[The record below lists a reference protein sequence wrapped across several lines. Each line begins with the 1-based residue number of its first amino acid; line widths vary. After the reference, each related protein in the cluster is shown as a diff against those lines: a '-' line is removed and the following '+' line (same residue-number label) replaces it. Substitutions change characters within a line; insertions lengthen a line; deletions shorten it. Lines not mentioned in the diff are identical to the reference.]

1 MMYFLMLR
9 IFRFSLLS
17 PAGTLSSSSSF
28 SRFIYFLSGC
38 NLAFFL
44 PFFLPILYPFFLRPP
59 EKERAQIYWRLSLR
73 EEEEEEKEERA
84 LDPRTEK
91 ETKTGR
97 QCHISALVPLFPL
110 LLVFLATD
118 QVSPVQL
125 VALGCK
131 KSRCL
136 PLLGHNHGM
145 HLGRNLLAFCS
156 SFFGESGTTWNPR
169 QLRLK
174 SPNDRPTPSHYLGGE
189 KKKNPFLGGIRSE
202 REGGGLFLLL
212 PSLNDPPFCRL
223 SWEKGPARI
232 PFSFFSS
239 PPTIGCEI
247 AITRVWAP
255 THPPTTER
263 PTDRRADRVHSQSSA
278 PS

>member
-73 EEEEEEKEERA
+73 EEEEEEEERA
-84 LDPRTEK
+84 PDPCTEK

-125 VALGCK
+125 VALGSKVSMFASAWTQSRNAPWK
-131 KSRCL
+131 KSL
-136 PLLGHNHGM
+136 GFLLFFLRRIWD
-145 HLGRNLLAFCS
+145 HL
-156 SFFGESGTTWNPR
+156 ESAAAAA
-169 QLRLK
+169 QV
-174 SPNDRPTPSHYLGGE
+174 PNRPTKPFALSRRRKEE
-189 KKKNPFLGGIRSE
+189 KS
-202 REGGGLFLLL
+202 LF
-212 PSLNDPPFCRL
+212 
-223 SWEKGPARI
+223 
-232 PFSFFSS
+232 
-239 PPTIGCEI
+239 
-247 AITRVWAP
+247 
-255 THPPTTER
+255 
-263 PTDRRADRVHSQSSA
+263 
-278 PS
+278 